1 MQTKKGKGAE
11 LARGVNVTNRNHN
24 HREERRNENVST
36 LVSRDSSFS
45 KFMHR
50 SISIVMIFT
59 KRPNQNEVQTLVN
72 FKDTRF

>member
-45 KFMHR
+45 KVYAQM
-50 SISIVMIFT
+50 T
-59 KRPNQNEVQTLVN
+59 DQLAL
-72 FKDTRF
+72 